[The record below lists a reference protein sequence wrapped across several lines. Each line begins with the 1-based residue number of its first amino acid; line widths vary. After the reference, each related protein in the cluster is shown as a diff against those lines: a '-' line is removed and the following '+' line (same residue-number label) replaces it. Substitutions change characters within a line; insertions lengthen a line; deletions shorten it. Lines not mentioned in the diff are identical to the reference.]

1 MHRTHAPRL
10 PRPTVLGVLE
20 AGLAFVPLGLR
31 HPAARRQFMIK
42 QSGSWAVVASPGA
55 LGDGNEWNPLPAE
68 STFALGAKGRVL
80 GGAREVAIDVNAGPQ
95 PVPPSSDSPC
105 YCFYTSGTTGEP
117 KGIVAEHRNVVSQV
131 AWFCGLGCLGAGDTM
146 LGVTELTHDPVLIE
160 LFMSLSVG
168 ARLHIADSATQRSG
182 ERLLQTLAEEGAVA
196 MQATPSTYQLMRHA
210 GWQGTPGLHVF
221 CGGES
226 VPLGLKVHVQ
236 GTSCARRWRR
246 RGREGGG
253 VRRRV
258 GAGGGEGQSTFATF
272 VLFPLFAATI
282 HMPPPLPSPSS
293 LPAPL
298 PVSRH
303 RRTSPHLLFP
313 YRTSLPP
320 ARVSSTST
328 GRRKPPCGPRT
339 RKFDPRSGPR

>member
-1 MHRTHAPRL
+1 
-10 PRPTVLGVLE
+10 
-20 AGLAFVPLGLR
+20 
-31 HPAARRQFMIK
+31 MIK

-80 GGAREVAIDVNAGPQ
+80 GGAREIAIDVNAGPQ

-221 CGGES
+221 CGGEN

-236 GTSCARRWRR
+236 GTSCAHRWRR
-246 RGREGGG
+246 RGREGGVVDG
-253 VRRRV
+253 SDRAPLR
-258 GAGGGEGQSTFATF
+258 
-272 VLFPLFAATI
+272 PLFCFPCSLPPFTCPPP
-282 HMPPPLPSPSS
+282 PPPLPPRS
-293 LPAPL
+293 PL
-298 PVSRH
+298 PCPCPVIAARHHTFCSRTERVCRLQEFLQPLRADGNH
-303 RRTSPHLLFP
+303 RVGH
-313 YRTSLPP
+313 
-320 ARVSSTST
+320 VQGSSTRGVGRDRAAR
-328 GRRKPPCGPRT
+328 GRRPCWGAHCKHGGAYSGLRPRA
-339 RKFDPRSGPR
+339 RARGGGG